1 MAVTPLVREQSIEAY
16 APSPADRFSF
26 GLWTV
31 GNVGR
36 DPFGDHTRQPLDPV
50 RAVQRLGELG
60 AYGVSLH
67 DDDLVPFGSSSSER
81 DEIVRRFRG
90 ALKDAGMV
98 VSMATTNLFWHP
110 AFKDGAFTA
119 NDPQVRRFAIAKA
132 MRGIDLGVELGA
144 HTYVFWGGREGVEAM
159 AAKPATVAL
168 DRFREALDFLCGY
181 AIDQGYDIRFALEP
195 KPNEPRGDTFL
206 PTVGHALAFI
216 ERLDHPEMVGVNPE
230 VAHETM
236 AGLSFYHGV
245 AQAIWS
251 GKLFHIDLNAQKPG
265 RYDQDLRFGSE
276 EVKDAFFLVQL
287 LESSGYDGPKHFDAR
302 PYRMEDEDGVWDFAA
317 GCMRTY
323 LILAEKAR
331 RFERDAEIQ
340 SALVDAGVPGLGRP
354 TVGAYTRDGAQA
366 LLAERFDADA
376 LAKRGYRNDHLDQ
389 LVIEL
394 LLGTR

>member
-1 MAVTPLVREQSIEAY
+1 MAISPLIEARSEQDY
-16 APSPADRFSF
+16 LPSPADRFSF

-36 DPFGDHTRQPLDPV
+36 DPFGDHTRPPLDPIS
-50 RAVQRLGELG
+50 AVEKLGSLG

-67 DDDLVPFGSSSSER
+67 DDDLVPFGTSSADR
-81 DEIVRRFRG
+81 DEIVRRFRR
-90 ALKDAGMV
+90 ALEASGVV

-110 AFKDGAFTA
+110 AFKDGAFTS
-119 NDPQVRRFAIAKA
+119 NDPSVRRFAIAKA
-132 MRGIDLGVELGA
+132 MRGIDLGYSLGA
-144 HTYVFWGGREGVEAM
+144 RTYVFWGGREGVEAM
-159 AAKPATVAL
+159 AAKPAGDAL
-168 DRFREALDFLCGY
+168 ERYREAMNFLCGY

-195 KPNEPRGDTFL
+195 KPNEPRGDAFL

-216 ERLDHPEMVGVNPE
+216 GMLDHPEMVGVNPE

-251 GKLFHIDLNAQKPG
+251 GKLFHVDLNAQKPG

-287 LESSGYDGPKHFDAR
+287 LEASGYDGPRHFDAR
-302 PYRMEDEDGVWDFAA
+302 PYRMEDDAGIWEFAA

-331 RFERDAEIQ
+331 RFDRDADIQ
-340 SALVDAGVPGLGRP
+340 AALADAGVPELRLP
-354 TVGAYTRDGAQA
+354 TVGAYSRNGAEA
-366 LLAERFDADA
+366 LLAEEFDADA
-376 LAKRGYRNDHLDQ
+376 MGMRGYHNDHLDQ
-389 LVIEL
+389 LVVEL
-394 LLGTR
+394 LLGIR